1 MNHFRCVIVS
11 QIKKQTN
18 KCIKAEVITARWQG
32 TIALL
37 LLIIISYID
46 RVNISVMILNP
57 DFAAHFQLNENRM
70 LQGMLMTCFL
80 LGYGFSALLLTP
92 VIESRWHYRQGLL
105 GSIAIWALV
114 CAVSPLLG
122 SLMGMLVARVIL
134 GIAEGP
140 LFSLKTRFI
149 SDNFNADEIGKP
161 NAVTALGVSLGLAV
175 GFPLVTWLMA
185 NMGWMGSFYALAVL
199 NLLLGGGLV
208 WRFLP
213 ATRAVSQRAKPGFKQ
228 TFSLAWQ
235 TPLLGWILLV
245 EIATLSYLWGSSA
258 WLPAWLRDEHHFSLH
273 ATGFLAAIPFLL
285 SLGSKFLGGV
295 LLDKMRPEQ
304 APMLFII
311 GGLLTA
317 LSVLAL
323 MLSQQPAWLALFML
337 SANVFWGLQGAAIP
351 AVVQH
356 HAAREAVGSAYGII
370 NGIGNICA
378 AFIPLLMGV
387 VMKSVGSVSSGF
399 SVLVASQIIT
409 LLAGGML
416 LLRMRRAAAV
426 SA

>member
-1 MNHFRCVIVS
+1 MIS
-11 QIKKQTN
+11 T
-18 KCIKAEVITARWQG
+18 RWQG
-32 TIALL
+32 VIALL
-37 LLIIISYID
+37 FLIVISYVD
-46 RVNISVMILNP
+46 RVNISVMILNA
-57 DFAAHFQLNENRM
+57 DFVTHFHINENRM
-70 LQGMLMTCFL
+70 LQGMLMTFFL

-92 VIESRWHYRQGLL
+92 VMESKLNYRQGLL
-105 GSIAIWALV
+105 ISITVWALV
-114 CAVSPLLG
+114 CAISPLLG
-122 SLMGMLVARVIL
+122 SLFGMLIARVIL

-140 LFSLKTRFI
+140 LFSLKTRYI
-149 SDNFNADEIGKP
+149 SDHFAAQEIGKP
-161 NAVTALGVSLGLAV
+161 NAVSALGVSLGLAV
-175 GFPLVTWLMA
+175 GFPLVTFLMQHL
-185 NMGWMGSFYALAVL
+185 GWMGAFYALAAL
-199 NLLLGGGLV
+199 NLLLGGGLIY
-208 WRFLP
+208 RFLP
-213 ATRAVSQRAKPGFKQ
+213 APQKANRPRKKGLSE
-228 TFSLAWQ
+228 TFILAWR

-295 LLDKMRPEQ
+295 LLDKLRPEQ
-304 APMLFII
+304 APLLFVT
-311 GGLLTA
+311 GGALTA
-317 LSVLAL
+317 CSVLAL
-323 MLSQQPAWLALFML
+323 MFSHQPAMLGLFLL
-337 SANVFWGLQGAAIP
+337 SANIFWGLQGAAIP

-356 HAAREAVGSAYGII
+356 HAAHDAVGSAYGII

-387 VMKSVGSVSSGF
+387 VMKYAGSVSAGF
-399 SVLVASQIIT
+399 SVLVASQIVT

>member
-1 MNHFRCVIVS
+1 
-11 QIKKQTN
+11 
-18 KCIKAEVITARWQG
+18 
-32 TIALL
+32 
-37 LLIIISYID
+37 
-46 RVNISVMILNP
+46 
-57 DFAAHFQLNENRM
+57 
-70 LQGMLMTCFL
+70 MTCFL

-92 VIESRWHYRQGLL
+92 VIESKFHYRHGLL
-105 GSIAIWALV
+105 SSIVVWAAV

-122 SLMGMLVARVIL
+122 SLMGMLIARVIL
-134 GIAEGP
+134 GVAEGP
-140 LFSLKTRFI
+140 LFSLKTRYI
-149 SDNFNADEIGKP
+149 SDNFSPAEIGKP

-175 GFPLVTWLMA
+175 GFPFVTWLMSHL
-185 NMGWMGSFYALAVL
+185 GWAGSFYALAL
-199 NLLLGGGLV
+199 INLVLGGGLV
-208 WRFLP
+208 CRFLP
-213 ATRAVSQRAKPGFKQ
+213 APRSVEKTRKPGFMQ

-273 ATGFLAAIPFLL
+273 ATGLLAAVPFLL

-304 APMLFII
+304 APVLFVV

-317 LSVLAL
+317 LSVIAL
-323 MLSQQPAWLALFML
+323 MLSHQPVWLALFLL

-351 AVVQH
+351 AVIQH
-356 HAAREAVGSAYGII
+356 HAAREAVGSAYGIV
-370 NGIGNICA
+370 NGIGNLCA
-378 AFIPLLMGV
+378 AFIPLLMGM

-399 SVLVASQIIT
+399 SVLVASQAIT
-409 LLAGGML
+409 LVAGGML

>member
-1 MNHFRCVIVS
+1 M
-11 QIKKQTN
+11 
-18 KCIKAEVITARWQG
+18 AARWQG

-37 LLIIISYID
+37 LLIIISYVD

-57 DFAAHFQLNENRM
+57 EFAAHFHLNENRM

-80 LGYGFSALLLTP
+80 LGYGLSALILTP
-92 VIESRWHYRQGLL
+92 LIESRLNYRQGLL
-105 GSIAIWALV
+105 SSVAIWALV

-122 SLMGMLVARVIL
+122 SLLGMLIARIVL
-134 GIAEGP
+134 GVAEGP

-149 SDNFNADEIGKP
+149 SDSFAADEVGKP
-161 NAVTALGVSLGLAV
+161 NAVTALGVSLGLAM

-185 NMGWMGSFYALAVL
+185 HVGWMGSFYALALL
-199 NLLLGGGLV
+199 NLLLGGGLI

-213 ATRAVSQRAKPGFKQ
+213 APVVNERCAKPGIIK
-228 TFSLAWQ
+228 TFTLAWR
-235 TPLLGWILLV
+235 TPLLGWILVV

-258 WLPAWLRDEHHFSLH
+258 WLPAWLRDGHHFSLQ
-273 ATGFLAAIPFLL
+273 ATGLLAAVPFLL

-304 APMLFII
+304 APVLFII

-323 MLSQQPAWLALFML
+323 MLSHQQAMLA
-337 SANVFWGLQGAAIP
+337 ANVFWGLQGAAIP

-356 HAAREAVGSAYGII
+356 HAPREAVGSAYGII

-378 AFIPLLMGV
+378 AFIPLLMGM
-387 VMKSVGSVSSGF
+387 VMKSAGSVSSGF
-399 SVLVASQIIT
+399 SVLVVSQLMT
-409 LLAGGML
+409 LCAGGVL

-426 SA
+426 SV

>member
-1 MNHFRCVIVS
+1 M
-11 QIKKQTN
+11 
-18 KCIKAEVITARWQG
+18 AARWQG
-32 TIALL
+32 VIALL
-37 LLIIISYID
+37 VLIIISYVD

-57 DFAAHFQLNENRM
+57 DFAQHFQLNENRM

-92 VIESRWHYRQGLL
+92 LIESRFHYRHGLL
-105 GSIAIWALV
+105 ISITVWAAV
-114 CAVSPLLG
+114 CAISPLLG
-122 SLMGMLVARVIL
+122 SLMGMLIARVIL

-149 SDNFNADEIGKP
+149 SDNFAGDEIGKP

-175 GFPLVTWLMA
+175 GFPLVTFLMQHLR
-185 NMGWMGSFYALAVL
+185 WMGSFYALAVL
-199 NLLLGGGLV
+199 NLALGGGLI
-208 WRFLP
+208 WRWLP
-213 ATRAVSQRAKPGFKQ
+213 APVRIDKRVQPGFAQ
-228 TFSLAWQ
+228 TFRLAWR

-285 SLGSKFLGGV
+285 SLGSKFLGGI

-304 APMLFII
+304 APVLFVA

-317 LSVLAL
+317 LSVMAL
-323 MLSQQPAWLALFML
+323 MLSHQPGLLALFML
-337 SANVFWGLQGAAIP
+337 SANIFWGLQGAAIP
-351 AVVQH
+351 AVIQH

-370 NGIGNICA
+370 NGVGNICA
-378 AFIPLLMGV
+378 AFIPLLMGM

-399 SVLVASQIIT
+399 SVLVASQVIT

-426 SA
+426 GV

>member
-1 MNHFRCVIVS
+1 M
-11 QIKKQTN
+11 
-18 KCIKAEVITARWQG
+18 TARWQG

-37 LLIIISYID
+37 LLIIISYVD

-57 DFAAHFQLNENRM
+57 EFAEHFQLNENRM
-70 LQGMLMTCFL
+70 LQGLLMTCFL

-92 VIESRWHYRQGLL
+92 VIESKLHYRQGLL
-105 GSIAIWALV
+105 SSIAIWAAV

-122 SLMGMLVARVIL
+122 SLTGMLIARVIL

-149 SDNFNADEIGKP
+149 SDNFSAQEIGKP

-175 GFPLVTWLMA
+175 GFPLVTWLMSHL
-185 NMGWMGSFYALAVL
+185 GWAGSFYALAAI
-199 NLLLGGGLV
+199 NLLLGGGLI

-213 ATRAVSQRAKPGFKQ
+213 APRKLPTAKKPGFVH
-228 TFSLAWQ
+228 TFTLAWQ

-273 ATGFLAAIPFLL
+273 ATGWLAAIPFLL

-304 APMLFII
+304 APVLFVV
-311 GGLLTA
+311 GGAMTA
-317 LSVLAL
+317 LSVVAL
-323 MLSQQPAWLALFML
+323 MLSHQPGWLALFML

-351 AVVQH
+351 AVIQH

-378 AFIPLLMGV
+378 AFIPLLMGM
-387 VMKSVGSVSSGF
+387 VMRSVGSVSSGF
-399 SVLVASQIIT
+399 SVLVVSQVVT

-416 LLRMRRAAAV
+416 LLRMRRAAAI

>member
-1 MNHFRCVIVS
+1 M
-11 QIKKQTN
+11 
-18 KCIKAEVITARWQG
+18 AARWQG

-57 DFAAHFQLNENRM
+57 EFAAHFHLNENRM

-80 LGYGFSALLLTP
+80 LGYGLSALILTP
-92 VIESRWHYRQGLL
+92 LIESKLNYRQGLL
-105 GSIAIWALV
+105 SSVAIWALV

-122 SLMGMLVARVIL
+122 SLLGMLIARIVL
-134 GIAEGP
+134 GVAEGP

-149 SDNFNADEIGKP
+149 SDSFAADEVGKP
-161 NAVTALGVSLGLAV
+161 NAVTALGVSLGLAA

-185 NMGWMGSFYALAVL
+185 HVGWMGSFYALALL

-213 ATRAVSQRAKPGFKQ
+213 APVVNERRARPGMI
-228 TFSLAWQ
+228 TTLTLAWR

-245 EIATLSYLWGSSA
+245 EIATLGYLWGSSA
-258 WLPAWLRDEHHFSLH
+258 WLPAWLRDEHHFSLQ
-273 ATGFLAAIPFLL
+273 ATGLLAAVPFLL

-304 APMLFII
+304 APVLFII

-323 MLSQQPAWLALFML
+323 MLSHQQAMLALFML
-337 SANVFWGLQGAAIP
+337 AANVFWGLQGAAIP

-356 HAAREAVGSAYGII
+356 HAPREAVGSAYGII

-378 AFIPLLMGV
+378 AFIPLLMGM
-387 VMKSVGSVSSGF
+387 VMKSAGSVSSGF
-399 SVLVASQIIT
+399 SVLVVSQLIT
-409 LLAGGML
+409 LCAGGML
-416 LLRMRRAAAV
+416 LLRMRCAAAV
-426 SA
+426 SV

>member
-1 MNHFRCVIVS
+1 M
-11 QIKKQTN
+11 
-18 KCIKAEVITARWQG
+18 AARWQG

-37 LLIIISYID
+37 LLIIISYVD

-57 DFAAHFQLNENRM
+57 EFAAHFHLNENRM

-80 LGYGFSALLLTP
+80 LGYGLSALILTP
-92 VIESRWHYRQGLL
+92 LIESKLNYRQGLL
-105 GSIAIWALV
+105 SSVAIWALV

-122 SLMGMLVARVIL
+122 SLLGMLIARIVL
-134 GIAEGP
+134 GVAEGP

-149 SDNFNADEIGKP
+149 SDSFAADEVGKP
-161 NAVTALGVSLGLAV
+161 NAVTALGVSLGLAA

-185 NMGWMGSFYALAVL
+185 HVGWMGSFYALALL

-213 ATRAVSQRAKPGFKQ
+213 APVVNERRARPGMI
-228 TFSLAWQ
+228 TTLTLAWR

-258 WLPAWLRDEHHFSLH
+258 WLPAWLRDEHHFSLQ
-273 ATGFLAAIPFLL
+273 ATGLLAAFLL
-285 SLGSKFLGGV
+285 SLGSKFLGGG

-304 APMLFII
+304 APVLFII

-323 MLSQQPAWLALFML
+323 MLSHQQAMLALFML
-337 SANVFWGLQGAAIP
+337 AANVFWGLQGAAIP
-351 AVVQH
+351 AVLQH
-356 HAAREAVGSAYGII
+356 HAPREAVGSAYGII

-378 AFIPLLMGV
+378 AFIPLLMGM
-387 VMKSVGSVSSGF
+387 VMKSAGSVSSGF
-399 SVLVASQIIT
+399 SVLVVSQLIT
-409 LLAGGML
+409 LCAGGML

-426 SA
+426 SV

>member
-1 MNHFRCVIVS
+1 M
-11 QIKKQTN
+11 
-18 KCIKAEVITARWQG
+18 AARWQG
-32 TIALL
+32 VIALL
-37 LLIIISYID
+37 LLIIISYVD

-57 DFAAHFQLNENRM
+57 EFAAHFQLNENRM

-105 GSIAIWALV
+105 SSIAIWALV
-114 CAVSPLLG
+114 CAISPLLG
-122 SLMGMLVARVIL
+122 SLLGMLIARIVL
-134 GIAEGP
+134 GVAEGP

-149 SDNFNADEIGKP
+149 NDNFAADEIGKP
-161 NAVTALGVSLGLAV
+161 NALTALGVSLGLAV

-185 NMGWMGSFYALAVL
+185 HVGWIGSFYALALL
-199 NLLLGGGLV
+199 NLLLGGGLI

-213 ATRAVSQRAKPGFKQ
+213 APQVTSQRAKPGFSQ
-228 TFSLAWQ
+228 TFALAWR
-235 TPLLGWILLV
+235 TPL
-245 EIATLSYLWGSSA
+245 
-258 WLPAWLRDEHHFSLH
+258 
-273 ATGFLAAIPFLL
+273 
-285 SLGSKFLGGV
+285 
-295 LLDKMRPEQ
+295 
-304 APMLFII
+304 LFII

-317 LSVLAL
+317 GSVLAL
-323 MLSQQPAWLALFML
+323 MLSQQPAMLALFML
-337 SANVFWGLQGAAIP
+337 AANVFWGLQGAAIP

-356 HAAREAVGSAYGII
+356 HAPREAVGSAYGII

-399 SVLVASQIIT
+399 SVLVASQLIT
-409 LLAGGML
+409 LCAGGAL

-426 SA
+426 NASIP

>member
-1 MNHFRCVIVS
+1 M
-11 QIKKQTN
+11 
-18 KCIKAEVITARWQG
+18 TARWQG

-57 DFAAHFQLNENRM
+57 EFAAHFQLNENRM

-80 LGYGFSALLLTP
+80 VGYGLSALLLTP
-92 VIESRWHYRQGLL
+92 VIENRLHYRQGLL
-105 GSIAIWALV
+105 ISIAICAAV

-122 SLMGMLVARVIL
+122 SLFGMLIARVIL

-149 SDNFNADEIGKP
+149 SDSFAAGEIGKP

-175 GFPLVTWLMA
+175 GFPLVTFLIA
-185 NMGWMGSFYALAVL
+185 HQGWQGSFYSLAAL
-199 NLLLGGGLV
+199 NLLLGGGLI

-213 ATRAVSQRAKPGFKQ
+213 APAAAAQSSRAGFKQ
-228 TFSLAWQ
+228 TFQLAWR

-258 WLPAWLRDEHHFSLH
+258 WLPAWLRDEHHFSLQ
-273 ATGFLAAIPFLL
+273 ATGILAAIPFLL

-295 LLDKMRPEQ
+295 LLDKMHPEQ
-304 APMLFII
+304 APLLFIS

-317 LSVLAL
+317 CSILAL
-323 MLSQQPAWLALFML
+323 MLSHQPAWLALFML
-337 SANVFWGLQGAAIP
+337 SANIFWGLHGAAIP

-356 HAAREAVGSAYGII
+356 HAAKEAVGSAYGII

-378 AFIPLLMGV
+378 AFIPLLMGL

-399 SVLVASQIIT
+399 SVLVASQVVT
-409 LLAGGML
+409 LLAGGVL

>member
-1 MNHFRCVIVS
+1 MLSSWLWFI
-11 QIKKQTN
+11 
-18 KCIKAEVITARWQG
+18 G
-32 TIALL
+32 
-37 LLIIISYID
+37 LI
-46 RVNISVMILNP
+46 
-57 DFAAHFQLNENRM
+57 
-70 LQGMLMTCFL
+70 
-80 LGYGFSALLLTP
+80 LTP
-92 VIESRWHYRQGLL
+92 LIESKLNYRQGLL
-105 GSIAIWALV
+105 SSVAIWALV

-122 SLMGMLVARVIL
+122 SLLGMLIARIVL
-134 GIAEGP
+134 GVAEGP

-149 SDNFNADEIGKP
+149 SDSFAADEVGKP
-161 NAVTALGVSLGLAV
+161 NAVTALGVSLGLAA

-185 NMGWMGSFYALAVL
+185 HVGWMGSFYALALL

-213 ATRAVSQRAKPGFKQ
+213 APVVNERRARPGMI
-228 TFSLAWQ
+228 TTLTLAWR

-258 WLPAWLRDEHHFSLH
+258 WLPAWLRDEHHFSLQ
-273 ATGFLAAIPFLL
+273 ATGLLAAVPFLL

-304 APMLFII
+304 APVLFII

-323 MLSQQPAWLALFML
+323 MLSHQQAMLALFML
-337 SANVFWGLQGAAIP
+337 AANVFWGLQGAAIP

-356 HAAREAVGSAYGII
+356 HAPREAVGSAYGII

-378 AFIPLLMGV
+378 AFIPLLMGM
-387 VMKSVGSVSSGF
+387 VMKSAGSVSSGF
-399 SVLVASQIIT
+399 SVLVVSQLIT
-409 LLAGGML
+409 LCAGGML
-416 LLRMRRAAAV
+416 LLRMRCAAAV
-426 SA
+426 SV

>member
-1 MNHFRCVIVS
+1 MAA
-11 QIKKQTN
+11 K
-18 KCIKAEVITARWQG
+18 WQG
-32 TIALL
+32 LIALL
-37 LLIIISYID
+37 LLIIISYVD

-57 DFAAHFQLNENRM
+57 EFAAHFQLNENRM

-105 GSIAIWALV
+105 SSIAIWALV
-114 CAVSPLLG
+114 CAISPLLLSSIAIWALVCAISPLLG
-122 SLMGMLVARVIL
+122 SLLGMLIARIVL
-134 GIAEGP
+134 GVAEGP

-149 SDNFNADEIGKP
+149 NDNFAADEIGKP
-161 NAVTALGVSLGLAV
+161 NALTALGVSLGLAV

-185 NMGWMGSFYALAVL
+185 HVGWIGSFYALALL
-199 NLLLGGGLV
+199 NLLLGGGLI

-213 ATRAVSQRAKPGFKQ
+213 APQVTSQRAKPGFRQ
-228 TFSLAWQ
+228 TCALAWR

-258 WLPAWLRDEHHFSLH
+258 WLPAWLRDEHHFSLQ
-273 ATGFLAAIPFLL
+273 ATGLLAAVPFLL

-304 APMLFII
+304 APLLFII

-317 LSVLAL
+317 GSVLAL
-323 MLSQQPAWLALFML
+323 MLSQQPAMLALFML
-337 SANVFWGLQGAAIP
+337 AANVFWGLQGAAIP

-356 HAAREAVGSAYGII
+356 HAPREAVGSAYGII

-399 SVLVASQIIT
+399 SVLVASQLIT
-409 LLAGGML
+409 LCAGGAL

-426 SA
+426 NASIP

>member
-1 MNHFRCVIVS
+1 M
-11 QIKKQTN
+11 
-18 KCIKAEVITARWQG
+18 AARWQG

-57 DFAAHFQLNENRM
+57 EFAAHFHLNENRM

-80 LGYGFSALLLTP
+80 LGYGLSALILTP
-92 VIESRWHYRQGLL
+92 LIESKLNYRQGLL
-105 GSIAIWALV
+105 SSVAIWALV

-122 SLMGMLVARVIL
+122 SLLGMLIARIVL
-134 GIAEGP
+134 GVAEGP

-149 SDNFNADEIGKP
+149 SDSFAADEVGKP
-161 NAVTALGVSLGLAV
+161 NAVTALGVSLGLAA

-185 NMGWMGSFYALAVL
+185 HVGWMGSFYALALL

-213 ATRAVSQRAKPGFKQ
+213 APVANERRARPGMI
-228 TFSLAWQ
+228 TTLTLAWR

-245 EIATLSYLWGSSA
+245 EIATLGYLWGSSA
-258 WLPAWLRDEHHFSLH
+258 WLPAWLRDEHHFSLQ
-273 ATGFLAAIPFLL
+273 ATGLLAAVPFLL

-304 APMLFII
+304 APVLFII

-323 MLSQQPAWLALFML
+323 MLSHQQAMLALFML
-337 SANVFWGLQGAAIP
+337 AANVFWGLQGAAIP

-356 HAAREAVGSAYGII
+356 HAPREAVGSAYGII

-378 AFIPLLMGV
+378 AFIPLLMGM
-387 VMKSVGSVSSGF
+387 VMKSAGSVSSGF
-399 SVLVASQIIT
+399 SVLVVSQLIT
-409 LLAGGML
+409 LCAGGML

-426 SA
+426 SV

>member
-1 MNHFRCVIVS
+1 M
-11 QIKKQTN
+11 
-18 KCIKAEVITARWQG
+18 TARWQG
-32 TIALL
+32 TIAIL
-37 LLIIISYID
+37 LLIIISYVD

-70 LQGMLMTCFL
+70 LQGMLMTFFL

-92 VIESRWHYRQGLL
+92 VIESRWNYRQGLL
-105 GSIAIWALV
+105 GSIAVWAVV

-122 SLMGMLVARVIL
+122 SLMGMLIARVIL

-140 LFSLKTRFI
+140 LFSLKTHFI

-185 NMGWMGSFYALAVL
+185 NLGWMGSFYALAVL
-199 NLLLGGGLV
+199 NLVLGGGLI

-213 ATRAVSQRAKPGFKQ
+213 APRAAATRAKPGIKE
-228 TFSLAWQ
+228 TFTLALR

-304 APMLFII
+304 APVLFVI

-323 MLSQQPAWLALFML
+323 MLSHQPAWLMLFML

-356 HAAREAVGSAYGII
+356 YAAREAVGSAYGII

-378 AFIPLLMGV
+378 AFIPLLMGI

-399 SVLVASQIIT
+399 SVLVASQIVT
-409 LLAGGML
+409 LLAGGIL

-426 SA
+426 GV

>member
-1 MNHFRCVIVS
+1 M
-11 QIKKQTN
+11 
-18 KCIKAEVITARWQG
+18 AARWQG
-32 TIALL
+32 TIAIL

-46 RVNISVMILNP
+46 RVNISLMILNP
-57 DFAAHFQLNENRM
+57 EFAAHFHLNENRM

-80 LGYGFSALLLTP
+80 LGYGLSALILTP
-92 VIESRWHYRQGLL
+92 LIESKLNYRQGLL
-105 GSIAIWALV
+105 SSVAIWALV

-122 SLMGMLVARVIL
+122 SLLGMLIARIVL
-134 GIAEGP
+134 GVAEGP

-149 SDNFNADEIGKP
+149 SDSFAADEVGKP
-161 NAVTALGVSLGLAV
+161 NAVTALGVSLGLAA

-185 NMGWMGSFYALAVL
+185 HVGWMGSFYALALL

-213 ATRAVSQRAKPGFKQ
+213 APVVNERRARPGMI
-228 TFSLAWQ
+228 TTLTLAWR

-258 WLPAWLRDEHHFSLH
+258 WLPAWLRDEHHFSLQ
-273 ATGFLAAIPFLL
+273 ATGLLAAVPFLL

-304 APMLFII
+304 APVLFII

-323 MLSQQPAWLALFML
+323 MLSHQQAMLALFML
-337 SANVFWGLQGAAIP
+337 AANVFWGLQGAAIP

-356 HAAREAVGSAYGII
+356 HAPREAVGSAYGII

-378 AFIPLLMGV
+378 AFIPLLMGM
-387 VMKSVGSVSSGF
+387 VMKSAGSVSSGF
-399 SVLVASQIIT
+399 SVLVVSQLIT
-409 LLAGGML
+409 LCAGGML

-426 SA
+426 SV

>member
-1 MNHFRCVIVS
+1 M
-11 QIKKQTN
+11 KT
-18 KCIKAEVITARWQG
+18 TRWQG
-32 TIALL
+32 VLTLL
-37 LLIIISYID
+37 MLIIISYID

-57 DFAAHFQLNENRM
+57 EFAAHFQLNENRM

-92 VIESRWHYRQGLL
+92 VLESRLHYRHGLL
-105 GSIAIWALV
+105 ISISVWAAV
-114 CAVSPLLG
+114 CAISPLLG
-122 SLMGMLVARVIL
+122 SLLGMLLARVVL
-134 GIAEGP
+134 GVAEGP

-149 SDNFNADEIGKP
+149 SENFAADEIGKP

-175 GFPLVTWLMA
+175 GFPLITLLMQQL
-185 NMGWMGSFYALAVL
+185 GWRGSFYALALL
-199 NLLLGGGLV
+199 NIVLGGGLI

-213 ATRAVSQRAKPGFKQ
+213 APAVTARRGKAGFKQ
-228 TFSLAWQ
+228 TFLLAWR
-235 TPLLGWILLV
+235 TPLLGWIMLV

-258 WLPAWLRDEHHFSLH
+258 WLPAWLRDEHHFSLQ
-273 ATGFLAAIPFLL
+273 ATGILAAIPFLL
-285 SLGSKFLGGV
+285 SLGSKFLGGI

-304 APMLFII
+304 APLLFVA

-317 LSVLAL
+317 CSILAL
-323 MLSQQPAWLALFML
+323 MLSDQPAFLALFML
-337 SANVFWGLQGAAIP
+337 AANVFWGLQGAAIP

-387 VMKSVGSVSSGF
+387 VMKSLGSVSSGF
-399 SVLVASQIIT
+399 SVLVVSQLVT

-426 SA
+426 NA

>member
-1 MNHFRCVIVS
+1 M
-11 QIKKQTN
+11 
-18 KCIKAEVITARWQG
+18 TARWQG

-37 LLIIISYID
+37 LLIIISYVD

-57 DFAAHFQLNENRM
+57 EFAAYFQLNENRM

-92 VIESRWHYRQGLL
+92 VIESRLHYRQGLL
-105 GSIAIWALV
+105 ASIVIWAVV
-114 CAVSPLLG
+114 CAISPLLG
-122 SLMGMLVARVIL
+122 SLMGMLVARAIL

-149 SDNFNADEIGKP
+149 SEHFAADEIGKP

-175 GFPLVTWLMA
+175 GFPLVTWMMA
-185 NMGWMGSFYALAVL
+185 HLGWMGSFYALAAV
-199 NLLLGGGLV
+199 NLLLGGGLI

-213 ATRAVSQRAKPGFKQ
+213 APRQAAKCSSAGFKH

-258 WLPAWLRDEHHFSLH
+258 WLPAWLRDEHHFSLN
-273 ATGFLAAIPFLL
+273 ATGLLAAIPFLL
-285 SLGSKFLGGV
+285 SLGSKLLGGV

-304 APMLFII
+304 APFLFVA
-311 GGLLTA
+311 GGLMTA
-317 LSVLAL
+317 LSVMAL
-323 MLSQQPAWLALFML
+323 MLSHQPVMLALFML
-337 SANVFWGLQGAAIP
+337 SANIFWGLQGAAIP

-378 AFIPLLMGV
+378 AFIPLLMGM

-426 SA
+426 SV

>member
-1 MNHFRCVIVS
+1 MTI
-11 QIKKQTN
+11 
-18 KCIKAEVITARWQG
+18 RWQG
-32 TIALL
+32 TFALL

-57 DFAAHFQLNENRM
+57 EFAAHFQPNENRM

-92 VIESRWHYRQGLL
+92 VIESHWHYRQGLIV
-105 GSIAIWALV
+105 SIAIWALV
-114 CAVSPLLG
+114 CAISPLLG
-122 SLMGMLVARVIL
+122 SLMAMLSARVIL

-149 SDNFNADEIGKP
+149 SDNFSADEIGKP

-175 GFPLVTWLMA
+175 GFPLVTFLMQQL
-185 NMGWMGSFYALAVL
+185 GWMGSFYALAVL
-199 NLLLGGGLV
+199 NLVLGGGLI

-213 ATRAVSQRAKPGFKQ
+213 PPALSAKREKSGFKQ
-228 TFSLAWQ
+228 TFVLAWQ
-235 TPLLGWILLV
+235 TPQLGWLLLV

-295 LLDKMRPEQ
+295 LLDRMRPEQ
-304 APMLFII
+304 APLLFVA

-317 LSVLAL
+317 CSVLAL
-323 MLSQQPAWLALFML
+323 MFSHQAVYLALFML
-337 SANVFWGLQGAAIP
+337 AANVFWGLQGAAIP

-356 HAAREAVGSAYGII
+356 HAARRAVGSAYGII

-378 AFIPLLMGV
+378 AFIPLLMGM
-387 VMKSVGSVSSGF
+387 VMRSVGSVSSGF
-399 SVLVASQIIT
+399 SVLVASQLLT
-409 LLAGGML
+409 LFAGGML
-416 LLRMRRAAAV
+416 LLRMHRAAAV
-426 SA
+426 NL